1 MVDISYI
8 LVNDKFWYLIA
19 VIDLYSRYIVGWELS
34 SSMRAD
40 DVKRVIDFSL
50 LEFGF
55 YESENKPRI
64 HMDNGPQMTAKTLK
78 AFLRGLGMI
87 NEYSRPHLPQDS
99 AEIERFFRTLKQGEV
114 YREEYMDPY
123 EARDGIS
130 YFIEYYNHRRPHQGI
145 GFVTPYERLTGQDE
159 HIKKERKINSLYAQ
173 RIRMSKN
180 KGLFLICPEE
190 TMSLISLNKNF

>member
-1 MVDISYI
+1 MDGRHQLHFYLSVDR

-64 HMDNGPQMTAKTLK
+64 HMDNGP
-78 AFLRGLGMI
+78 
-87 NEYSRPHLPQDS
+87 HLS
-99 AEIERFFRTLKQGEV
+99 AVR
-114 YREEYMDPY
+114 
-123 EARDGIS
+123 
-130 YFIEYYNHRRPHQGI
+130 
-145 GFVTPYERLTGQDE
+145 
-159 HIKKERKINSLYAQ
+159 
-173 RIRMSKN
+173 
-180 KGLFLICPEE
+180 
-190 TMSLISLNKNF
+190 

>member
-1 MVDISYI
+1 M
-8 LVNDKFWYLIA
+8 
-19 VIDLYSRYIVGWELS
+19 GWELS

-55 YESENKPRI
+55 YESERKPRI

-99 AEIERFFRTLKQGEV
+99 AEIERFFRTLKQV
-114 YREEYMDPY
+114 ADSYEEK
-123 EARDGIS
+123 S
-130 YFIEYYNHRRPHQGI
+130 IERSMWIHMK
-145 GFVTPYERLTGQDE
+145 L
-159 HIKKERKINSLYAQ
+159 
-173 RIRMSKN
+173 
-180 KGLFLICPEE
+180 E
-190 TMSLISLNKNF
+190 TV